1 MPTLKLN
8 TKTLATQ
15 TSSAEPV
22 IATGVTGSPT
32 IALTNAT
39 GTMPNS
45 TQDNITRLGTV
56 ASGTLGSNVVFPSG
70 KVSNVTRF
78 TDTTSGDTYISGT
91 LTYKVSSSQW
101 TIACTSGRHYII
113 IGSQGILPY
122 SNSFSTSIRYANIG
136 LYYGTASRSKGS
148 DLDAGD
154 TRLMHATLGR
164 ELYANDSGLARSF
177 LRFDYQG
184 YFTASSSVDHYIYTA
199 SGVGDTGGVTAK
211 TFADTGG
218 PHVCT
223 IWEVMP

>member
-1 MPTLKLN
+1 MPTLKLGS
-8 TKTLATQ
+8 T
-15 TSSAEPV
+15 PV
-22 IATGVTGSPT
+22 LTEALG
-32 IALTNAT
+32 ALTINVAN
-39 GTMPNS
+39 P
-45 TQDNITRLGTV
+45 TV
-56 ASGTLGSNVVFPSG
+56 TLGSNTTFGGDVSLSNATFPSG
-70 KVSNVTRF
+70 KVNNVTRF
-78 TDTTSGDTYISGT
+78 TDTSSGDSFISGT

-113 IGSQGILPY
+113 FGSQGILAY
-122 SNSFSTSIRYANIG
+122 TNSFSTSIRYANIG
-136 LYYGTASRSKGS
+136 LYYGTTSRSKGS
-148 DLDAGD
+148 DLNAGD